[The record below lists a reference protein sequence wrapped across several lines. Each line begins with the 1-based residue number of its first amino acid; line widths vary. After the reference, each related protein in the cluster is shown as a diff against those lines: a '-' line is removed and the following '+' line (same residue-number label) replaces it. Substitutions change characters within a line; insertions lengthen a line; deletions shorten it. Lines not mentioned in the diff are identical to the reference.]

1 MIHLH
6 RVVHDLILL
15 EIKYGAGGC
24 RSAVKYLPS
33 MHEALGLILTT
44 ANKQTNKQK
53 TNCFKWG
60 REGHGGDNVTNVQ
73 CKAIWKWHNESLCT
87 MNTC

>member
-53 TNCFKWG
+53 TKKLTLRGWCGGACYNLSTLEVEV
-60 REGHGGDNVTNVQ
+60 EG
-73 CKAIWKWHNESLCT
+73 L
-87 MNTC
+87 